1 MADLITCGAFH
12 THPFAHNS
20 PIFPPVG
27 LVPEVVVRAECW
39 DHNAEHNA
47 CHHAWLDARIDGL
60 SEADWEGA
68 APRAGGLPPS
78 GLVRAAGL
86 AVVAVGLVGCA
97 GGGAGGGGSGGLSAN
112 RPRDVNAGLN
122 ALASDDRPTPDELH
136 KFIERAATDIE
147 DLKAV
152 QEERRRRL
160 AQANLK
166 LPEEKP
172 AAAIPEVAASGDG
185 APTNP
190 ETAPN
195 SSLSALAGTEAP
207 AGEATTPP
215 VAAAAPS
222 PQDRVRALTAELRS
236 LINQQVGDPE
246 SSVSS
251 ALAMAMLE
259 MLASQEGGGGA
270 PSMANLSDRE
280 RQAVQSV
287 RDLIDGLARDPAAA
301 SDPSRVAQMLAK
313 SMDALSSA
321 QSVRV
326 ARAELCR
333 KVEAF
338 GRFTPFE
345 TNAFLAGQAH
355 RVIIYTEAANF
366 GYRDLGEGAKDGD
379 RWAVEL
385 GQELQLYT
393 GDGSMLA
400 WRRPEQSVVEP
411 SRNKR
416 RDFFITQMVE
426 LPRTLT
432 VGPYSLKVVLRD
444 RVTGAKSEAI
454 IPIQI
459 VADQALVRGEEK

>member
-1 MADLITCGAFH
+1 M
-12 THPFAHNS
+12 
-20 PIFPPVG
+20 
-27 LVPEVVVRAECW
+27 
-39 DHNAEHNA
+39 
-47 CHHAWLDARIDGL
+47 DGL
-60 SEADWEGA
+60 TEAAGEAMAGPGVG
-68 APRAGGLPPS
+68 PRVGPLAGGLT
-78 GLVRAAGL
+78 RAAGL
-86 AVVAVGLVGCA
+86 AVVAAVGLVGCA

-122 ALASDDRPTPDELH
+122 ALASDDRPTPEELH
-136 KFIERAATDIE
+136 QFIERAATDIE

-166 LPEEKP
+166 VPDEKP
-172 AAAIPEVAASGDG
+172 AAVLPDVAANGAG

-195 SSLSALAGTEAP
+195 SSLTALAGTETP
-207 AGEATTPP
+207 AGAATTP
-215 VAAAAPS
+215 APAVTPAPT

-259 MLASQEGGGGA
+259 MLSSQENGA
-270 PSMANLSDRE
+270 GSPPMANLSDRE

-313 SMDALSSA
+313 SMDALASA

-366 GYRDLGEGAKDGD
+366 GYRDLGEDAKNGQ

-400 WRRPEQSVVEP
+400 WRRPEQTVVEP

-432 VGPYSLKVVLRD
+432 IGPYSLKVVLRD

>member
-1 MADLITCGAFH
+1 MRAESFDHMVWLDDRVA
-12 THPFAHNS
+12 
-20 PIFPPVG
+20 G
-27 LVPEVVVRAECW
+27 LVAWDGAASLSDATGVVRAGGS
-39 DHNAEHNA
+39 A
-47 CHHAWLDARIDGL
+47 G
-60 SEADWEGA
+60 SV
-68 APRAGGLPPS
+68 RA
-78 GLVRAAGL
+78 AAGL
-86 AVVAVGLVGCA
+86 AVVAAVGLVGCA
-97 GGGAGGGGSGGLSAN
+97 GGGGGEGGLSAN

-122 ALASDDRPTPDELH
+122 ALASEERPTPDELH
-136 KFIERAATDIE
+136 KFIERAATDLE
-147 DLKAV
+147 DLKAA

-172 AAAIPEVAASGDG
+172 AESSAPAEAAGG
-185 APTNP
+185 ATTNP
-190 ETAPN
+190 ETATN
-195 SSLSALAGTEAP
+195 SSLTALAGTETP
-207 AGEATTPP
+207 AHETPA
-215 VAAAAPS
+215 AAAAPS
-222 PQDRVRALTAELRS
+222 AQDRVRALTAELRS
-236 LINQQVGDPE
+236 LINQQVSDPE

-287 RDLIDGLARDPAAA
+287 RELIDGLARDPAAA

-313 SMDALSSA
+313 SMDALASA

-355 RVIIYTEAANF
+355 RIIIYTEAANF
-366 GYRDLGEGAKDGD
+366 GYRDLGEGAKNGD

-400 WRRPEQSVVEP
+400 WRKPEQTVLEP

>member
-1 MADLITCGAFH
+1 
-12 THPFAHNS
+12 
-20 PIFPPVG
+20 
-27 LVPEVVVRAECW
+27 VRAESW
-39 DHNAEHNA
+39 DHNAGHIA
-47 CHHAWLDARIDGL
+47 LHGICHHAWLEARIDGL
-60 SEADWEGA
+60 AEAVWDGAGGA
-68 APRAGGLPPS
+68 AIGGSRTGGTPVPLN
-78 GLVRAAGL
+78 GLTRAAGL
-86 AVVAVGLVGCA
+86 AVVAAVGLVGCA

-172 AAAIPEVAASGDG
+172 AAVLPDVAANGAG

-195 SSLSALAGTEAP
+195 SSLSALAGTETP
-207 AGEATTPP
+207 AGEATTP
-215 VAAAAPS
+215 APAVTPAPT

-259 MLASQEGGGGA
+259 MLSSQENGA
-270 PSMANLSDRE
+270 GSPSMANLSDRE

-313 SMDALSSA
+313 SMDALASA

-366 GYRDLGEGAKDGD
+366 GYRDLGEGAKNGD

-400 WRRPEQSVVEP
+400 WRRPEQTVVEP

-459 VADQALVRGEEK
+459 VADQALVRGE